1 MENAKVAR
9 SLVVDYEK
17 ALGLEYDRKAEEIAN
32 TIYQKYVEPK
42 AKSGCRSAFVEILA
56 SKEIGI
62 RLMKIVSDAGYQWQT
77 NAKDLRGWL
86 SW

>member
-1 MENAKVAR
+1 MTNANVAKK
-9 SLVVDYEK
+9 LVADYEK

-42 AKSGCRSAFVEILA
+42 AKNGSRTAFVEILA
-56 SKEIGI
+56 SKEVGV
-62 RLMKIVSDAGYQWQT
+62 RLMKIISDAGYQWQT

>member
-1 MENAKVAR
+1 MTNANVAKK
-9 SLVVDYEK
+9 LVADYEK

-42 AKSGCRSAFVEILA
+42 AKDGGRTAFVEILA
-56 SKEIGI
+56 NKEIGV
-62 RLMKIVSDAGYQWQT
+62 RLMKIISDAGYQWQT

>member
-1 MENAKVAR
+1 MTNAKTAR
-9 SLVVDYEK
+9 ELVVDYEK

-32 TIYQKYVEPK
+32 TIYQRYVEPK
-42 AKSGCRSAFVEILA
+42 AKNGVRTAFVEILA
-56 SKEIGI
+56 SKEVGV
-62 RLMKIVSDAGYQWQT
+62 RLMKIISDAGYQWQT